1 MRNKG
6 WAKPQHKQFRDM
18 SDAEVAERLGRGE
31 EGSAPKL
38 PEVGQTPASRMQAVG
53 TRVAAAFLP
62 ALGVCR
68 RKRGEAIGE
77 TTG

>member
-1 MRNKG
+1 MKRSLS
-6 WAKPQHKQFRDM
+6 QHVNYFGRRW
-18 SDAEVAERLGRGE
+18 SVTVLERRE
-31 EGSAPKL
+31 EGSVPKL

-53 TRVAAAFLP
+53 TRVDAAFLP

-77 TTG
+77 KAG